1 MIVGDRGGGTPLERQ
16 KMEEEV
22 RHASDDNRVE
32 EAFFIGWWSDS
43 AIEWLC
49 DFCSGGGSR
58 HNPDGVI
65 R

>member
-1 MIVGDRGGGTPLERQ
+1 
-16 KMEEEV
+16 MEEEV